1 MSTPAGESRVAL
13 DPHADETAEASSQ
26 NPVLSTPPVNP
37 HLQPR
42 PSESHTL
49 LHSIQALLYIII
61 VAIFI
66 ITFAV
71 QPFRIP
77 SESMEPTLMVGDFLL
92 VTKQELPDPT
102 GSYPYPS
109 TQVKRGDV
117 IVFHYPI
124 DPSIHLV
131 KRVIGMPGDH
141 LRLRNGRVFI
151 DGKPL
156 TEPYAVYRPGPSD
169 NFRDNFPR
177 LQNPDPDVTSNWW
190 IQMKQLVNRGELTV
204 PPRSYFVLGDNRN
217 DSEDSRYWGFVPAA
231 AIVGK
236 PLLIYF
242 SLNQASRDDDSPT
255 PQASALPAKRPR
267 NATTLADIASF
278 ARWDRT
284 LRVVR

>member
-1 MSTPAGESRVAL
+1 MNAPEPSIPARLAVEDLAAPARRVAR
-13 DPHADETAEASSQ
+13 
-26 NPVLSTPPVNP
+26 PVV
-37 HLQPR
+37 R
-42 PSESHTL
+42 PAESHGV
-49 LHSIQALLYIII
+49 LHAVQSLLYIII
-61 VAIFI
+61 VATFI

-92 VTKQELPDPT
+92 VTKQHIPAPAD
-102 GSYPYPS
+102 SWVFPS
-109 TQVKRGDV
+109 TAIHRGDV

-151 DGKPL
+151 DGQAL
-156 TEPYAVYRPGPSD
+156 TEPYAIYRASAAD

-190 IQMKQLVNRGELTV
+190 IQMKSLVNHGELTV

-217 DSEDSRYWGFVPAA
+217 DSEDSRYWGFVPSS

-242 SLNQASRDDDSPT
+242 SLNEPSRDDEPPT
-255 PQASALPAKRPR
+255 PRVSAMPLQNSRE
-267 NATTLADIASF
+267 NTTLSEISEF

-284 LRVVR
+284 LRVVH